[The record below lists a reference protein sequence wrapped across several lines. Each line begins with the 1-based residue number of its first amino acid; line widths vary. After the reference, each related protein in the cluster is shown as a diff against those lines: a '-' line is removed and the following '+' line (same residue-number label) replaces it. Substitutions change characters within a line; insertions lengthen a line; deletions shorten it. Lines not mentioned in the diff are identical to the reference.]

1 MELANQAMYFGFG
14 LIFFGL
20 SFNSFHDLK
29 YQFNLQSSRHYWA
42 FSLLAM
48 LASCLLFLLYPLA
61 GGMFLTLANLMQIS
75 ADVSLGLFF
84 RSFNQKISKGLLVVF
99 LISIPII
106 GGIFEFVRAN
116 ESYDIR
122 VDLLSGVAIIISIW
136 QIYELIPQYVKS
148 KSIYLGFLIV
158 AITSQIIL
166 WSYRIWMVDHYQ
178 SFFEHNSVF
187 DEHLPEFIA
196 RLIVI
201 VLYALIFIAIGNFF
215 YSKLVMDERRLR
227 EEKEEQMLVA
237 LKNLASARD
246 NDTGNHIMRTQH
258 YVKVLAERLLAMGY
272 HPELLNKAS
281 INAMF
286 RAAPLHDIGKV
297 GIPDHILL
305 KPGLLNAEEWQV
317 MKTHSSIGE
326 SVLKASVANM
336 NEKDQVIESA
346 IKIAGCHHERW
357 DGAGYPYGLQGEGI
371 PLEAR
376 IMSLADMY
384 DALVTKR
391 PYKDGWTHQEAIDE
405 IVRKKG
411 TYFDPIVVEAFLQES
426 DAFKQIAKRYQDWF
440 A

>member
-29 YQFNLQSSRHYWA
+29 YQFHLQSSRHYWA

-48 LASCLLFLLYPLA
+48 LMSCVLYLLYPLA
-61 GGMFLTLANLMQIS
+61 GGMFLTLANLMQILT
-75 ADVSLGLFF
+75 AVALGIFF
-84 RSFNQKISKGLLVVF
+84 RSFNQRISKGLVVVF

-106 GGIFEFVRAN
+106 GATVEF
-116 ESYDIR
+116 IR
-122 VDLLSGVAIIISIW
+122 VNETYDVRVDVLSGVAIALSIW
-136 QIYELIPQYVKS
+136 QIYELIPQYLKS
-148 KSIYLGFLIV
+148 KSIYLGFLIA
-158 AITSQIIL
+158 AISAQIIL

-178 SFFEHNSVF
+178 TFFEHSSVF

-196 RLIVI
+196 RLVVI

-215 YSKLVMDERRLR
+215 YSKLVMQERQLR
-227 EEKEEQMLVA
+227 EEKEEQMLIA

-258 YVKVLAERLLAMGY
+258 YVKVLAERLRLMGY
-272 HPELLNKAS
+272 HPEQLNLNS
-281 INAMF
+281 VNAMY

-305 KPGLLNAEEWQV
+305 KPGLLNAEEWEV
-317 MKTHSSIGE
+317 MKTHASIGE
-326 SVLKASVANM
+326 SVLKASMANM
-336 NEKDQVIESA
+336 NAKDQVIESA

-357 DGAGYPYGLQGEGI
+357 DGHGYPYGLQGEGI

-391 PYKDGWTHQEAIDE
+391 PYKEGWTHQEAVDE
-405 IVRKKG
+405 IVGKKG
-411 TYFDPIVVEAFLQES
+411 AFFDPTVVDAFLQEGE
-426 DAFKQIAKRYQDWF
+426 AFQRIAKQYQD
-440 A
+440 